1 MGIIRKQQPNS
12 VLQPLV
18 VGLGWVGLGWVGL
31 AWLGTL
37 YMIPEYSG
45 LTRNQRVTECPDN
58 FCNNQMLYSTWQTLE
73 LTGFNI

>member
-18 VGLGWVGLGWVGL
+18 VGLGW
-31 AWLGTL
+31 LGTL
-37 YMIPEYSG
+37 YMILEYSD